1 MLDFLK
7 NFLDLKDAW
16 EQFLENTELK
26 TLDWM
31 PIIFFVY
38 RNS

>member
-16 EQFLENTELK
+16 EQFLENTELNSK
-26 TLDWM
+26 FMLD
-31 PIIFFVY
+31 FLKEFL
-38 RNS
+38 RS